1 MQSLQDD
8 PDARFFV
15 EQNPDF
21 DRFYMLVW
29 APLDLG
35 DLARGAAQMLRRH
48 VFGDGGR
55 ERDGRGR
62 RGAAPAQGF
71 LAPSAPARAG

>member
-1 MQSLQDD
+1 MRGSRSLRED

-29 APLDLG
+29 VPLDLG
-35 DLARGAAQMLRRH
+35 SLARGAVQTLRRQ
-48 VFGDGGR
+48 VLGG
-55 ERDGRGR
+55 
-62 RGAAPAQGF
+62 
-71 LAPSAPARAG
+71 ARAQA